1 MVVPDAVLREFRPPE
16 GFASPPP
23 AAVHSPLGAVTPPIP
38 SPRSEFKI
46 GGGVVVKSTLPSP
59 PHLDLSQLNNVN
71 SSLDSEVEDPATLT
85 PPNEEDDS
93 PDDEDD
99 DEEEE
104 ELQGQTMVAH
114 SGLTIDRASAAFGPR
129 AAADSEAEDEFG
141 YTSLKIQRKYGRLAG
156 DVHYIRLNKG
166 TQGLGI
172 SLAGHKD
179 RLQMAVIVAG
189 LNPAGNAYR
198 DGNMKVTCRPWL
210 VFNRILRS
218 CCEIEGIMALILT

>member
-1 MVVPDAVLREFRPPE
+1 MAVPDAVLREFRPPE

-23 AAVHSPLGAVTPPIP
+23 AVHSPPSTAGAAIPPIP
-38 SPRSEFKI
+38 SPCSEFKI
-46 GGGVVVKSTLPSP
+46 GGGVVFKSALPSP
-59 PHLDLSQLNNVN
+59 PHLDLSQLNNIN
-71 SSLDSEVEDPATLT
+71 SSLDSEVEDPVTLT
-85 PPNEEDDS
+85 PHNEEDS
-93 PDDEDD
+93 SDDENDD
-99 DEEEE
+99 DEED
-104 ELQGQTMVAH
+104 ELQGKTVVAH

-172 SLAGHKD
+172 NLAGHKD

-198 DGNMKVTCRPWL
+198 DGNMKVT
-210 VFNRILRS
+210 S
-218 CCEIEGIMALILT
+218 